1 MSSVDLPKNKPLKC
15 VLVGPSGSGKTSFL
29 TQLVHQTFDPQYI
42 ATICTN
48 FSKYKHT
55 NNYYFDLW
63 EVSGESPGHLLPM
76 YIRRANFIL
85 LFVNPTSNGAND
97 WRVDFGQFFKTF
109 SPRVSDLFHNA
120 DLNNTPRVAFVCTH
134 SDQPYVNI
142 SDLTEFQTQLS
153 ETLKQPIPIFHVSCV
168 DGLGIN
174 ETISSQ
180 FDSPNSSVVD
190 DNIMDSH
197 VEVDNEEKEDKN
209 EGKFCTI
216 L

>member
-1 MSSVDLPKNKPLKC
+1 MSSADLPKSKPLKC
-15 VLVGPSGSGKTSFL
+15 VLVGPPKAGKTAFL
-29 TQLVHQTFDPQYI
+29 VQLIDQTFDQQYT

-63 EVSGESPGHLLPM
+63 EVSGQFAGHLLPM
-76 YIRRANFIL
+76 YLRGANIIL
-85 LFVNPTSNGAND
+85 LFVNPSSNGTND
-97 WRVDFGQFFKTF
+97 WRVDFGQFFNAF
-109 SPRVSDLFHNA
+109 SPRVSDLFHNS

-142 SDLTEFQTQLS
+142 ADLTEFQTQLS

-174 ETISSQ
+174 ETISSL
-180 FDSPNSSVVD
+180 FDSPGSSAD
-190 DNIMDSH
+190 SHIMDSH
-197 VEVDNEEKEDKN
+197 IEVDNEEKEEKN
-209 EGKFCTI
+209 EWRFCTI

>member
-1 MSSVDLPKNKPLKC
+1 MSSADLPKSKPLKC
-15 VLVGPSGSGKTSFL
+15 VLVGPPKAGKTAFL
-29 TQLVHQTFDPQYI
+29 VQLIDQTFDQQYT

-63 EVSGESPGHLLPM
+63 EVSGQFAGHLLPM
-76 YIRRANFIL
+76 YLRGANIIL
-85 LFVNPTSNGAND
+85 LFVNPSSNGTND
-97 WRVDFGQFFKTF
+97 WRVDFGQFFNAF
-109 SPRVSDLFHNA
+109 SPRVSDLFHNS

-142 SDLTEFQTQLS
+142 ADLTEFQTQLS

-174 ETISSQ
+174 EIISSL
-180 FDSPNSSVVD
+180 FDSPGFSPDSH
-190 DNIMDSH
+190 IMDSH
-197 VEVDNEEKEDKN
+197 VEVDNEEKEEKN
-209 EGKFCTI
+209 EWRFCTI

>member
-1 MSSVDLPKNKPLKC
+1 MSSADLPKSKPLKC
-15 VLVGPSGSGKTSFL
+15 VLVGPPKAGKTAFL
-29 TQLVHQTFDPQYI
+29 VQLIDQTFDQQYT

-63 EVSGESPGHLLPM
+63 EVSGQFAGHLLPM
-76 YIRRANFIL
+76 YLRGANIIL
-85 LFVNPTSNGAND
+85 LFVNPSSNGTND
-97 WRVDFGQFFKTF
+97 WRVDFGQFFNAF
-109 SPRVSDLFHNA
+109 SPRVSDLFHNS

-142 SDLTEFQTQLS
+142 ADLTEFQTQLS

-174 ETISSQ
+174 ETISSL
-180 FDSPNSSVVD
+180 FDSPGSSPD
-190 DNIMDSH
+190 SHIMDSH
-197 VEVDNEEKEDKN
+197 IEVDNEEKEEKN
-209 EGKFCTI
+209 EWRFCTI